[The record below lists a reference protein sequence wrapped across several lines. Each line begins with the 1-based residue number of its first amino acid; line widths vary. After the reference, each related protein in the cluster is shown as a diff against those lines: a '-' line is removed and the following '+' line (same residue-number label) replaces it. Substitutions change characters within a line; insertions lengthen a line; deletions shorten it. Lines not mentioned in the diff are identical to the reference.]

1 MSYVLLLMSSFNNQG
16 GLWDNQRK
24 FEPNHPD
31 FVGQLNINGIV
42 YELAAWKSSSTNPK
56 SPTINIKVQA
66 AVVPMQY
73 EQPVAK
79 EKKDDIPF

>member
-1 MSYVLLLMSSFNNQG
+1 MSSYKNQG

-24 FEPNHPD
+24 YEPNHPD
-31 FVGQLNINGIV
+31 FVGNININGTV

-56 SPTINIKVQA
+56 SPTINIKVQS

-73 EQPVAK
+73 DKPEV
-79 EKKDDIPF
+79 EDKKDDIPF